1 MARHTISNSLLGLLI
16 GAGFSLAASLAPAA
30 QTAADEAKL
39 KVLRDRIGALQQ
51 RMDRTRGE
59 HHTLTSQLRETEQ
72 EVGRLARRLRVLDG
86 RLARQHA
93 KLDEL
98 RDKERADSLALVAER
113 EALADQVRAAYATG
127 RQERV
132 KLMLNQEDP
141 ATLSRVLAYYDYL
154 NRARAA
160 RMQRLQQGLAELART
175 REEIDRETARLVQ
188 LQDASNA
195 EKLALEQSQRQRRD
209 VVRALAEDLLSQG
222 REMDQLQRDE
232 QQLTELLRGLREAL
246 SDIPPETDAEQRFAL
261 RRGKLPWPSQGR
273 LVANYGQAK
282 IGSLRWDGVMI
293 SAPEGREVRA
303 VHHGRVAFAD
313 WLRGFGLLMIIDHGD
328 GYMTLYGHN
337 QSLFKETG
345 DWVEAGEAIA
355 AVGNSGGRD
364 QPGVYFGI
372 RFKGKPVD
380 PSRWC
385 RRASGSRV
393 G

>member
-1 MARHTISNSLLGLLI
+1 MARRGIGTSLLGLLI
-16 GAGFSLAASLAPAA
+16 GVALAVTAATPSAAP
-30 QTAADEAKL
+30 AADEAKL
-39 KVLRDRIGALQQ
+39 KVLRERIGALQQ
-51 RMDRTRGE
+51 RMEHTRGE
-59 HHTLTSQLRETEQ
+59 HHNLTSELRETEQ

-86 RLARQHA
+86 RLARQQS
-93 KLDEL
+93 KLGEL
-98 RDKERADSLALVAER
+98 RAKERADSLALVAER

-132 KLMLNQEDP
+132 KLLLNQEDP

-154 NRARAA
+154 HRARAA

-175 REEIDRETARLVQ
+175 QEEIGRETARLVE
-188 LQDASNA
+188 LQERSRS
-195 EKLALEQSQRQRRD
+195 EKLALERTQKQRRE
-209 VVRALAEDLLSQG
+209 VVRALAEELLSQG

-232 QQLTELLRGLREAL
+232 QQLSELLRGLREAL

-303 VHHGRVAFAD
+303 VHHGRVAYAD
-313 WLRGFGLLMIIDHGD
+313 WLRGFGLLIIIDHGD

-355 AVGNSGGRD
+355 AVGNSGGRER
-364 QPGVYFGI
+364 PGVYFGI

-385 RRASGSRV
+385 RSSRGNRV